1 MIDLSGRNYLVIG
14 GSGFLGRAIALAIGH
29 AGGRVAI
36 TFDQNLDG
44 GKATVRMLGGKALP
58 GPYRLDV
65 VDQDS
70 LEAFIDDLKR
80 DGVRFDGLVYGA
92 GVNSPG
98 SLEQVKPEVARWVIK
113 TNTLGAWNVAQ
124 QITPFVDPE
133 GSIVFIGSSCAYTGG
148 RKSVHYAA
156 SKSFLSG
163 LVTGLAWQLGD
174 SHKFDGWSIR
184 VNVIHPG
191 YVESPMA
198 DKAGSTTNEAVER
211 SVLKR
216 LARAEEIAGPVLWL
230 LSDLSSYVTGQEIRV
245 DGGLLP

>member
-14 GSGFLGRAIALAIGH
+14 GSGLLGRAIALAIGH

-44 GKATVRMLGGKALP
+44 GKATVRMLGSKALP

-70 LEAFIDDLKR
+70 LEAFIYDLKR
-80 DGVRFDGLVYGA
+80 DWVRFDGLVYGA

-98 SLEQVKPEVARWVIK
+98 SLEQVRPNVARWVIE
-113 TNTLGAWNVAQ
+113 TNTIGAWNVAQ

-148 RKSVHYAA
+148 RTSVHYAA

-163 LVTGLAWQLGD
+163 LIVGLAWQLG
-174 SHKFDGWSIR
+174 GWSTR
-184 VNVIHPG
+184 VNVVHPG

-198 DKAGSTTNEAVER
+198 DKAGLTTNEAVER

-216 LARAEEIAGPVLWL
+216 LSRAEEVAGPVLWL
-230 LSDLSSYVTGQEIRV
+230 LSDLSSYMTGQEIRV